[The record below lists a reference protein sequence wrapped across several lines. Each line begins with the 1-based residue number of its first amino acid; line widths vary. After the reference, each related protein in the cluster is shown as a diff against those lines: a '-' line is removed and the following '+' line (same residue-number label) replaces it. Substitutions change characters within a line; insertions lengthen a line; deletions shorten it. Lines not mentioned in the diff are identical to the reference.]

1 MTHLVTGYKGEEHI
15 KSEDQGSFNASF
27 FGTGQF
33 VMEAG
38 SQLEAS
44 ITSNNNVR
52 VFDGDILMKGRH
64 IRINP
69 NTYEDMTI
77 TTGTAG
83 VNRND
88 LIVMTYQKNGTDGTE
103 DAFLEV
109 IKGTETASTASDPAY
124 TDGDILGGA
133 TLNQMPLYRVK
144 LEGVVLTAI
153 EPLFDIIP
161 TYATLAEQYKQEFI
175 DSCES
180 HLDSLN
186 IYDTMEEVEAN
197 TQENQLAGALAVKEL
212 KTDIAS
218 VEADLTD
225 TIPYNLIPFPYYNS
239 NHTQNGIK
247 WTVNEDGSVTAN
259 GTNTG
264 ISVEQFYFATDIEMG
279 LKPNTTYTLTGCPS
293 GGAYEKYRARIII
306 NFKKGGEIS
315 YYDYGEGVTFTTPSN
330 YLFCR
335 IMIDIYTN
343 ITVENLTFKPMLVK
357 GDTTK
362 EFRRNFKSVY
372 ELQRYVTGTLA
383 AGETTITLTDDAIT
397 TDSTFGNPFT
407 TIWGVSPSEAPV
419 VTNGSI
425 TYTFDAQ
432 DVDMGVKVRVM

>member
-88 LIVMTYQKNGTDGTE
+88 LIVMTYQKNATDGTE

-153 EPLFDIIP
+153 EPLFDVIP

-175 DSCES
+175 DACES
-180 HLDSLN
+180 HLESLN
-186 IYDTMEEVEAN
+186 VYDTMEEVEAN

-212 KTDIAS
+212 KTNITS
-218 VEADLTD
+218 VRDLKTYTSLSQLGK
-225 TIPYNLIPFPYYNS
+225 TIDSVTSL
-239 NHTQNGIK
+239 NGLLPNDSQLTL
-247 WTVNEDGSVTAN
+247 TVNNAEKDALYNKGIIPVSAAGVLIVTNYNMRGEARFIQDMIKSIYVGQTSN
-259 GTNTG
+259 AWNTD
-264 ISVEQFYFATDIEMG
+264 YDWKRLNAYIE
-279 LKPNTTYTLTGCPS
+279 L
-293 GGAYEKYRARIII
+293 
-306 NFKKGGEIS
+306 
-315 YYDYGEGVTFTTPSN
+315 
-330 YLFCR
+330 
-335 IMIDIYTN
+335 
-343 ITVENLTFKPMLVK
+343 
-357 GDTTK
+357 
-362 EFRRNFKSVY
+362 
-372 ELQRYVTGTLA
+372 TGTLT
-383 AGETTITLTDDAIT
+383 AGETTITLTDDSIT
-397 TDSTFGNPFT
+397 TGRKFDFYTS
-407 TIWGVSPSEAPV
+407 IYGVSPTN
-419 VTNGSI
+419 VTVADGNI
-425 TYTFDAQ
+425 TLEFDAQ
-432 DVDMGVKVRVM
+432 ETDMNVEVRVM